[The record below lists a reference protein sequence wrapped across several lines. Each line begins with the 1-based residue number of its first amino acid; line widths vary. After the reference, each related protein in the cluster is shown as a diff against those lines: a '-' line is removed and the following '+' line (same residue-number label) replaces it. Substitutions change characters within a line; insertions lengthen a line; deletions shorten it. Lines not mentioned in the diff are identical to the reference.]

1 MGYEAAFEQAVEEIK
16 GLDPATVAANSGA
29 AYESGCFELSFFNRA
44 FLIRYPDI
52 AVAEPEVGESPTV
65 WLQLT
70 LLHYL
75 TRSGRASAA
84 AEREDGERWI
94 AYRQLPGALSAGGV
108 FQQTA
113 IAPMVQAFG
122 EDLEGFKQACVSMG
136 GRPLSISG
144 DAAFKFTALP
154 LIPMA
159 AVLYLGEEGMPASGN
174 ILFGAEAS
182 AYLPTE
188 DLILIGEY
196 LSASLQ
202 RCKGIESPSS
212 TYLF

>member
-1 MGYEAAFEQAVEEIK
+1 MSYEAAFRQAVEEIK
-16 GLDPATVAANSGA
+16 ALDPAAVAANSGA
-29 AYESGCFELSFFNRA
+29 EYESGCFKLTFFNRA
-44 FLIRYPDI
+44 FLIRCPDI
-52 AVAEPEVGESPTV
+52 TVAEPGSGESPAV
-65 WLQLT
+65 WLQLA

-75 TRSGRASAA
+75 TRSGRAPGD
-84 AEREDGERWI
+84 AEHASGDQWI

-113 IAPMVQAFG
+113 ITPMVQTFG
-122 EDLEGFKQACVSMG
+122 ADLEGFKQACLSMG

-144 DAAFKFTALP
+144 DAAFRFAALP
-154 LIPMA
+154 RIPMA

-174 ILFGAEAS
+174 ILFGAETS
-182 AYLPTE
+182 IYLPTE

-196 LSASLQ
+196 LSAALQ
-202 RCKGIESPSS
+202 GYKGIQSPSS